1 MAARKKTGELAIIA
15 GIRAAAARGLHS
27 GVKLGIGDDCAI
39 LRVPRGHELVLTT
52 DLSLE
57 GRHFRRDWH
66 PARSVGHRTLVRGL
80 SDLAAMGAEP
90 LAAFLSLAL
99 PRDLVHTKW
108 PAEFM
113 EGLLALAKS
122 SGVSL

>member
-39 LRVPRGHELVLTT
+39 LSVPRGHELMVTT

-66 PARSVGHRTLVRGL
+66 PGRSVGHRTLARGV

-90 LAAFLSLAL
+90 IAAFLSLAL
-99 PRDLVHTKW
+99 PREMVHTRW
-108 PAEFM
+108 SAEFM
-113 EGLLALAKS
+113 DGLLA
-122 SGVSL
+122 